1 MLPCRGP
8 TGCLAPPGCS
18 PVQGS
23 GGALLQASIP
33 PVFGSTPSP
42 AACSPRGRGARGVEC
57 PSPALAAE
65 VTHCSVTPGAFGLLG
80 GGWVQG
86 FPHLE
91 GPGAKHLTLNLCPPQ
106 PLTPTAPQDPVPS
119 ATPPLSAPASYPYGA
134 LVRFMPP
141 GAARSSE
148 DLERGPPAQAAGGGG
163 GGAGRP
169 FEEASQSPE
178 AAAAPE
184 PVPAAEA
191 AE

>member
-80 GGWVQG
+80 RGA
-86 FPHLE
+86 
-91 GPGAKHLTLNLCPPQ
+91 GPGIPSFGGSWCKAFDSESLPSAAPHPYGSPRPCTKCRP
-106 PLTPTAPQDPVPS
+106 APQCSRLIPLWGPS
-119 ATPPLSAPASYPYGA
+119 EIHAPWGSQELG
-134 LVRFMPP
+134 RP
-141 GAARSSE
+141 GAWAPST
-148 DLERGPPAQAAGGGG
+148 GCGGAGGGRCG
-163 GGAGRP
+163 EAIRGSQPKPRGSCRPRAGP
-169 FEEASQSPE
+169 SG
-178 AAAAPE
+178 
-184 PVPAAEA
+184 
-191 AE
+191 